1 MATIKNSSGTT
12 LVFPSGLVLLPD
24 ASQTVGRMT
33 PELSDA
39 LASGLLTEEKPMEAT
54 GEVEPTVT
62 GKKKK

>member
-1 MATIKNSSGTT
+1 MATIKNCSGTT

-24 ASQTVGRMT
+24 ASQSVSKMT

-54 GEVEPTVT
+54 GELEPTAI

>member
-24 ASQTVGRMT
+24 ASQIVSRMT

>member
-24 ASQTVGRMT
+24 ASQTVSRMT

-54 GEVEPTVT
+54 GEVEPTAT

>member
-1 MATIKNSSGTT
+1 MAQIKNSSGTT

-24 ASQTVGRMT
+24 ASHSPSRLT

-54 GEVEPTVT
+54 GEVETTTT